1 MNTNKRRICIIY
13 TGGTIGMIQDE
24 KTGALRPFN
33 FSKIS
38 EVIPG
43 LSALNVDVSVAAFDQ
58 PLDSSNITP
67 ADWIRIASMIEER
80 YSSSDGFVVLH
91 GTDTMSYSASALSF
105 MLENLD
111 KPVIFTGS
119 QLPLGVLRSD
129 GKDNLINSIEIAAAV
144 SESGAPR
151 VSGVS
156 VFFGRKLFRGCRTTK
171 YSAETFDAFISANEP
186 SLAKVGVHI
195 AYRSDAVNGSGLQEP
210 QDRFRVEKNLATN
223 ITIIRMHPA
232 VNDKTI
238 ETLLNMPHLQG
249 VILETYGSGNA
260 ITRPSFLELLQNA
273 VKRGI
278 YIMNVTQCLQGSVE
292 QEKYESG
299 LSLQQAGVI
308 SGGDITSEAALTK
321 MMYVL
326 GKNLPREETVKMLLC
341 SLRGEMSYL

>member
-1 MNTNKRRICIIY
+1 MDTNKRRICIIY
-13 TGGTIGMIQDE
+13 TGGTIGMMQDE
-24 KTGALRPFN
+24 KTGALKPFN
-33 FSKIS
+33 FSRTG
-38 EVIPG
+38 EVTPG
-43 LSALNVDVSVAAFDQ
+43 LSALNTDISVVAFDE

-67 ADWIRIASMIEER
+67 DDWVRIASMIEEN
-80 YSSSDGFVVLH
+80 YDDCDGFVVLH

-105 MLENLD
+105 MLENLG

-144 SESGAPR
+144 SENGAPR
-151 VSGVS
+151 IGDVC

-171 YSAETFDAFISANEP
+171 YSAEKFDAFISANEP

-195 AYRSDAVNGSGLQEP
+195 TYRTDGICGGFHKNGA
-210 QDRFRVEKNLATN
+210 FRVEKDLAEN
-223 ITIIRMHPA
+223 ITIIRMHPG
-232 VNDKTI
+232 VSDKTI

-260 ITRPSFLELLQNA
+260 ITRQSFLDLLQDA
-273 VKRGI
+273 VQRGI
-278 YIMNVTQCLQGSVE
+278 YILNVTQCLEGSVE
-292 QEKYESG
+292 QDKYESG

-326 GKNLPREETVKMLLC
+326 GKKLSREETIAMLGK
-341 SLRGEMSYL
+341 SLRGECSV